1 MSKNVQG
8 PDFTIIRA
16 DGMQTRKKAGISVQ
30 EAMR

>member
-8 PDFTIIRA
+8 SDFTIIRA
-16 DGMQTRKKAGISVQ
+16 DGMHTAKSGISVQ